1 MNNSPLKRI
10 REKRKLT
17 LRDLYFM
24 LHEEIKLS
32 RLSDINVCRKMIE
45 KEEINILKKYL
56 NLSEEEIKDLEDM
69 EEDNILKEVDDF
81 VFKFLSL
88 VPDDLKWGGEVT
100 KVCPRCGANL
110 KISRAK
116 LNGHLWIVCEKE
128 GVLMCS

>member
-1 MNNSPLKRI
+1 MTDSPLKRI

-45 KEEINILKKYL
+45 KEEIEIFKKYL
-56 NLSEEEIKDLEDM
+56 NLSEEEIKSLENM
-69 EEDNILKEVDDF
+69 EVDNVLEEVDRF
-81 VFKFLSL
+81 TKMFLTL
-88 VPDDLKWGGEVT
+88 VPDDLKAGEEII
-100 KVCPRCGANL
+100 KQCPKCSANL

-128 GVLMCS
+128 GVLICS

>member
-1 MNNSPLKRI
+1 MTDSPLKRI

-45 KEEINILKKYL
+45 KEEIEILKKYL
-56 NLSEEEIKDLEDM
+56 NLSEEEIKSLENM
-69 EEDNILKEVDDF
+69 EVDNVLLEADKF
-81 VFKFLSL
+81 FKMFLSL
-88 VPDDLKWGGEVT
+88 VPDDLKAGEEII
-100 KVCPRCGANL
+100 KQCPRCGSNL

-116 LNGHLWIVCEKE
+116 LNVHLWIVCEKE
-128 GVLMCS
+128 GVLMYS

>member
-1 MNNSPLKRI
+1 MTDSPLKRI

-45 KEEINILKKYL
+45 
-56 NLSEEEIKDLEDM
+56 EEEIKSLENM
-69 EEDNILKEVDDF
+69 EVDNVLEEVDRF
-81 VFKFLSL
+81 TKMFLSL
-88 VPDDLKWGGEVT
+88 VPDDLKAGEEVI
-100 KVCPRCGANL
+100 KQCPRCGSNL

>member
-1 MNNSPLKRI
+1 MTDSPLKRI

-45 KEEINILKKYL
+45 KEEIEILKKYL
-56 NLSEEEIKDLEDM
+56 NLSEEEIKSLENM
-69 EEDNILKEVDDF
+69 EVDNVLLEADKF
-81 VFKFLSL
+81 FKMFLSL
-88 VPDDLKWGGEVT
+88 VPDDLKTGEEII
-100 KVCPRCGANL
+100 KQCPRCGSNL

-128 GVLMCS
+128 GVLMYS

>member
-1 MNNSPLKRI
+1 MTDSPLKRI

-45 KEEINILKKYL
+45 KEEIEIFKKYL
-56 NLSEEEIKDLEDM
+56 NLSEEEIKSLENM
-69 EEDNILKEVDDF
+69 EVDNVLLEADKF
-81 VFKFLSL
+81 FKMFLSL
-88 VPDDLKWGGEVT
+88 VPDDLKAGEEVI
-100 KVCPRCGANL
+100 KQCPRCGSNL

-116 LNGHLWIVCEKE
+116 NNGHLWIVCEKE

>member
-1 MNNSPLKRI
+1 MTDSPLKRI

-24 LHEEIKLS
+24 LHEEMKLS

-45 KEEINILKKYL
+45 KEEIEIFKKYL
-56 NLSEEEIKDLEDM
+56 NLSEEEIENLENM
-69 EEDNILKEVDDF
+69 EVDNVLEEADNF
-81 VFKFLSL
+81 FKMFLSL
-88 VPDDLKWGGEVT
+88 VPDDLKAGEEII
-100 KVCPRCGANL
+100 KQCPRCGSNL

>member
-45 KEEINILKKYL
+45 KEEIEILKKYL
-56 NLSEEEIKDLEDM
+56 NLSEEEIEDLEDM
-69 EEDNILKEVDDF
+69 EEDNILKEVNDF

-88 VPDDLKWGGEVT
+88 VPDDLKAGEEVI
-100 KVCPRCGANL
+100 KKCPRCGANL
-110 KISRAK
+110 KIIRAK